1 MIKKSINAFSIAEVL
16 VTMLVV
22 SLVVVM
28 SMPVITRKKLNAN
41 ARVEGGFWECKLNSN
56 GQHVS
61 SDGTGTDKCVF
72 TPPSGV
78 KEYSILVIG
87 GGGGGAAGSDNNFR
101 LSSYGQPVTGEI
113 PVTATYKWL
122 LVGGGGGGAS
132 HYNSVTSTACNG
144 GAGGFASGSLQLS
157 QGVQVHV
164 AAGAGGSGGY
174 SPISN
179 TDSASS
185 AMSGMESVLTVVN
198 SGSYSANGGSAGDS
212 TKTSNCA
219 NRFLSSS
226 YLNQIN
232 EFTDLSTSAS
242 HFGRGGLGNNFG
254 NKADTGN
261 NGVALLKG
269 DILTGGGGGKAGE
282 VVYKSMKAL
291 PSQVV
296 VKVGAGGAGG
306 REKGADG
313 EQGQPSAFGNY
324 AVATGG
330 AGGKAAAKTDG
341 DASSIDGE
349 EGEESPLGGK
359 LDKGSGKTNAKNDM
373 DVNDGFAVA
382 PSDKYGA
389 GGGGGGFKQL
399 VGRPLPGVDNYGFG
413 KGGRG
418 ASGYVRVEWN

>member
-132 HYNSVTSTACNG
+132 HYNRVTSTACNG

-242 HFGRGGLGNNFG
+242 LFGRGGLGNNFG

-330 AGGKAAAKTDG
+330 AGGKAVAKTDG
-341 DASSIDGE
+341 DANSIDGE

-359 LDKGSGKTNAKNDM
+359 LDKGSGSTNAKNDM

-389 GGGGGGFKQL
+389 GGGGGGYKKL
-399 VGRPLPGVDNYGFG
+399 GTENNFG

>member
-242 HFGRGGLGNNFG
+242 LFGRGGLGNNFG

-330 AGGKAAAKTDG
+330 AGGKAVAKTDG
-341 DASSIDGE
+341 DANTIDGE

-359 LDKGSGKTNAKNDM
+359 LDKGSGSTNAKNDM

-389 GGGGGGFKQL
+389 GGGGGGYKKL
-399 VGRPLPGVDNYGFG
+399 GTENNFG

>member
-41 ARVEGGFWECKLNSN
+41 ARVEGGYWECKLNSN

-61 SDGTGTDKCVF
+61 SDGAGTDRCVF
-72 TPPSGV
+72 TRPEGGV

-101 LSSYGQPVTGEI
+101 LSSYGNPVSGEV
-113 PVTATYKWL
+113 PMTATYNWL

-132 HYNSVTSTACNG
+132 HQNRVTSIACNG
-144 GAGGFASGSLQLS
+144 GAGGFASGSLYLN
-157 QGVQVHV
+157 QGTQVHLS
-164 AAGAGGSGGY
+164 AGIGGSGGY
-174 SPISN
+174 TPTSSDS
-179 TDSASS
+179 TADSA
-185 AMSGMESVLTVVN
+185 APGMESVLTVVN
-198 SGSYSANGGSAGDS
+198 TGSFVASGGPAGDS
-212 TKTSNCA
+212 TKTSGCQ

-232 EFTDLSTSAS
+232 EFTDIATSAS
-242 HFGRGGLGNNFG
+242 LFGRGGLGYG
-254 NKADTGN
+254 MGTKADSGN

-269 DILTGGGGGKAGE
+269 DILTGGDGGRAGE
-282 VVYKSMKAL
+282 VIYKSMKSL

-313 EQGQPSAFGNY
+313 EQGQPSAFGTY

-330 AGGKAAAKTDG
+330 AGGKAGAVNVSNSGSVAG
-341 DASSIDGE
+341 L

-359 LDKGSGKTNAKNDM
+359 LNAGSGSTNAKNDM

-382 PSDKYGA
+382 PSDMYGA
-389 GGGGGGFKQL
+389 GGGGGGYKKL
-399 VGRPLPGVDNYGFG
+399 GSEDDFG

>member
-242 HFGRGGLGNNFG
+242 LFGRGGIGNNFG

-313 EQGQPSAFGNY
+313 EQGQPSAFGTY

-330 AGGKAAAKTDG
+330 AGGKAVAKTDG
-341 DASSIDGE
+341 DASSIDGRRRRRI
-349 EGEESPLGGK
+349 
-359 LDKGSGKTNAKNDM
+359 A
-373 DVNDGFAVA
+373 ARRQ
-382 PSDKYGA
+382 A
-389 GGGGGGFKQL
+389 G
-399 VGRPLPGVDNYGFG
+399 
-413 KGGRG
+413 
-418 ASGYVRVEWN
+418 

>member
-1 MIKKSINAFSIAEVL
+1 MAAAAAEL
-16 VTMLVV
+16 
-22 SLVVVM
+22 
-28 SMPVITRKKLNAN
+28 P
-41 ARVEGGFWECKLNSN
+41 
-56 GQHVS
+56 
-61 SDGTGTDKCVF
+61 
-72 TPPSGV
+72 
-78 KEYSILVIG
+78 
-87 GGGGGAAGSDNNFR
+87 GSDNNFR

-242 HFGRGGLGNNFG
+242 LFGRGGIGNNFG

-269 DILTGGGGGKAGE
+269 DILTGGGGGKA
-282 VVYKSMKAL
+282 
-291 PSQVV
+291 
-296 VKVGAGGAGG
+296 
-306 REKGADG
+306 R
-313 EQGQPSAFGNY
+313 
-324 AVATGG
+324 
-330 AGGKAAAKTDG
+330 
-341 DASSIDGE
+341 
-349 EGEESPLGGK
+349 
-359 LDKGSGKTNAKNDM
+359 
-373 DVNDGFAVA
+373 
-382 PSDKYGA
+382 
-389 GGGGGGFKQL
+389 
-399 VGRPLPGVDNYGFG
+399 
-413 KGGRG
+413 
-418 ASGYVRVEWN
+418 

>member
-41 ARVEGGFWECKLNSN
+41 ARVEGGYWECKLNSN

-61 SDGTGTDKCVF
+61 SDGAGTDRCVF
-72 TPPSGV
+72 TRPEGGV

-144 GAGGFASGSLQLS
+144 GAGGFASGSLQLT

-242 HFGRGGLGNNFG
+242 LFGRGGLGNNFG

-313 EQGQPSAFGNY
+313 EQGQPSAFGTY

-330 AGGKAAAKTDG
+330 AGGKAGAVNVSNSGSVAG
-341 DASSIDGE
+341 L

-359 LDKGSGKTNAKNDM
+359 LNAGSGSTNAKNDM

-382 PSDKYGA
+382 PSDMYGA
-389 GGGGGGFKQL
+389 GGGGGGYKKL
-399 VGRPLPGVDNYGFG
+399 GSEDNFG